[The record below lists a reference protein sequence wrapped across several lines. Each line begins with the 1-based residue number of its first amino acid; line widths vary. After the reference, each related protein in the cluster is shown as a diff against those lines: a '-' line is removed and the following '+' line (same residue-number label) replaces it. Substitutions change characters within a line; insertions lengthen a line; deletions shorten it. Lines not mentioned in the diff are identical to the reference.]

1 MSSSRIAPP
10 SDATILNGLRLG
22 RGHGKN
28 SEAAVKR
35 SVKLRC
41 QGADGRELHV
51 TSGRPLKSIEIRLK
65 RGRKTRMV
73 FVSQV
78 ETWMN
83 NSVQGCQLL
92 NGFVCFFGDMD
103 RSAIVTV
110 FRLRP
115 SSISQTMAAPLTIDS
130 FAPFHQ
136 SGSQM
141 VSCFQ
146 QLSCHSWV
154 LMDSEDEATYDAGG
168 LASFRHFANILPT
181 SYFTIHRTSRL
192 FRVPC
197 WFL

>member
-1 MSSSRIAPP
+1 
-10 SDATILNGLRLG
+10 
-22 RGHGKN
+22 
-28 SEAAVKR
+28 
-35 SVKLRC
+35 
-41 QGADGRELHV
+41 
-51 TSGRPLKSIEIRLK
+51 
-65 RGRKTRMV
+65 
-73 FVSQV
+73 
-78 ETWMN
+78 MN

-181 SYFTIHRTSRL
+181 SYFRYIEHPVFCGCPAGFCRIQRTAASEAWNSRPSKHHDL
-192 FRVPC
+192 TPSEVQPLLHPC
-197 WFL
+197 LGPHPMLCISR